1 MMFMDAEKVRL
12 TKEHDTYLL
21 TLYGKAL
28 DNRAKNPILGD
39 WFADEV
45 VRKIDYDFGELRIVR
60 GTDTSVPV
68 RAKHLD
74 GWTREFIA
82 ANPVS
87 TVLHLGC
94 GLDSRIFRIDPPAT
108 VRWYDVDYPE
118 VIELRR
124 RLYPERHDYVMIGSS
139 ITEHGWLD
147 EIPADRPV
155 LVVAEGVLQYLSE
168 QEGIALFGWITERF
182 SGGQIIFDAY
192 SRLMVRLVSQL
203 FVLKRAGTS
212 LRWGIGDP
220 LKLEELVPRLE
231 LDTEVPFITLPE
243 MVERQ
248 PQSRVRRAIHGIA
261 SRFRYYRRMVQHLRY
276 RF

>member
-1 MMFMDAEKVRL
+1 MDAEKVRL